1 MRLPTGITGLDDLI
15 DGGFPENTV
24 NLVVGPT
31 GSAKSLFG
39 AQFIYNGA
47 KYFDEKGI
55 FLALE
60 ESRDNVLRA
69 TRNFNMDFDGF
80 ENEGKINL
88 IDFGEIR
95 KSCDTEEELKGQIA
109 SLATIQNFL
118 SNYIES
124 QGAKR
129 VVVDSLSA
137 ISLYYPKIE
146 NLRREL
152 FRFTRF
158 LKEMGVTAVLIS
170 EANTNNG
177 SKCIVEQF
185 VSDSVLMLGYE
196 NVNNEFRR
204 TITVYKMRFTKHD
217 PYKHPFLLNEEGIE
231 VWGKEQIF

>member
-15 DGGFPENTV
+15 EGGFPKNTV
-24 NLVVGPT
+24 NLIVGPT

-39 AQFIYNGA
+39 TQFIFNGA
-47 KYFDEKGI
+47 KYFGQNGI

-69 TRNFNMDFDGF
+69 VKNFDMDF
-80 ENEGKINL
+80 EGYEKEGTINL

-95 KSCDTEEELKGQIA
+95 RSCDTEEELKGEIA

-118 SNYIES
+118 NNYIS
-124 QGAKR
+124 ASGVKR
-129 VVVDSLSA
+129 VVIDSISA
-137 ISLYYPKIE
+137 IGLYYPNIE

-152 FRFTRF
+152 FRFCRF
-158 LKEMGVTAVLIS
+158 LKDMDVTSVLIS
-170 EANTNNG
+170 ETGAENG
-177 SKCIVEQF
+177 LRCNVEHF
-185 VSDSVLMLGYE
+185 VSDSVIMLGYE

-217 PYKHPFLLNEEGIE
+217 PYKHPFLITREGIE
-231 VWGKEQIF
+231 IWANEQIF